1 MTARKKTSEAKT
13 DTTTTAT
20 STSTIQNE
28 EQFQEAIMEANA
40 SRQSGRHEAQFQ
52 EIGSKIHEYLGKQDS
67 EATLSLITR

>member
-1 MTARKKTSEAKT
+1 MTSRKKTSDATT
-13 DTTTTAT
+13 DTQSPPTPA
-20 STSTIQNE
+20 STIQNE

-52 EIGSKIHEYLGKQDS
+52 EIGSKIHEYLAKQDS